1 MRKLPL
7 FIILSAV
14 LFLSVPALAEDL
26 TLPYPE
32 FRPATPAYASSINAN
47 FEALRTGANDN
58 AGKITVNRDNIT
70 VNADNIGS
78 NSSSIT
84 TVKDILS
91 SHGHNPA
98 DIVPQG
104 SDSGLDA
111 GYSSLNH
118 AHEDYAGRISEQEG
132 RTRKLEGYGDLST
145 VLDEIT
151 TLQKTIDQLKSK
163 IAELEKKL
171 KDVSQ

>member
-1 MRKLPL
+1 MRKL
-7 FIILSAV
+7 ILLYIASAV
-14 LFLSVPALAEDL
+14 LFQSAPALAEDL

-47 FEALRTGANDN
+47 FEAVRSGVNSNN
-58 AGKITVNRDNIT
+58 AGIVVNKGNIEA
-70 VNADNIGS
+70 NS
-78 NSSSIT
+78 NSIG
-84 TVKDILS
+84 TVKSVLA
-91 SHGHNPA
+91 SHSHSPA
-98 DIVPQG
+98 DITTQG

-132 RTRKLEGYGDLST
+132 RTRKLEGYGDLSS

-171 KDVSQ
+171 KVVSQKTE